1 MNAKFNTTRI
11 LGYSD
16 WTEPTS
22 DNRLRLMNL
31 PALFFP
37 KTYTLEVLAANDS
50 GLWSEEPL
58 QHVFTVKPAWW
69 LRWYTLGLAVLIVGV
84 VVLTLR
90 RQKLEAISERDK
102 AERYAAEADAKS
114 RELKETFDQLDE
126 EHKHR
131 ERLQAKNAE
140 LQAENQTAAR
150 QLIQADKLA
159 TLGTLVAGVAHD
171 IANPTGLIQGAL
183 TSSGAIRTEI
193 QSTIRELLSDD
204 SEEAKAL
211 LGQFES
217 QFTNQESAAKDIAL
231 AAARIGE
238 INSAIRNQ
246 SRVDLAP
253 GIVTLRTLVDEC
265 LTITRSRL
273 IGIEVELCF
282 EESAVVQ
289 VIRSQ
294 FGQVLIN
301 LISNAADAIGEVK
314 GKAKSGQ
321 IRLSAKVE
329 DKTLREFTI
338 EDSGPGIPE
347 DVREK
352 ILEPFFTTKE
362 VGKGTGLGMPIVLR
376 ILDLHGLSLSIEDSA
391 DFGGAKMVIARNGEH

>member
-1 MNAKFNTTRI
+1 MSFTSEQKVTYKTRV

-16 WTEPTS
+16 WTDPAS

-183 TSSGAIRTEI
+183 TSSGEIRTEI
-193 QSTIRELLSDD
+193 QTTIRELLSDD

-314 GKAKSGQ
+314 GRPRVVRFDFPP
-321 IRLSAKVE
+321 RL
-329 DKTLREFTI
+329 R
-338 EDSGPGIPE
+338 
-347 DVREK
+347 
-352 ILEPFFTTKE
+352 TKRCR
-362 VGKGTGLGMPIVLR
+362 VH
-376 ILDLHGLSLSIEDSA
+376 D
-391 DFGGAKMVIARNGEH
+391 

>member
-1 MNAKFNTTRI
+1 M
-11 LGYSD
+11 
-16 WTEPTS
+16 
-22 DNRLRLMNL
+22 
-31 PALFFP
+31 
-37 KTYTLEVLAANDS
+37 
-50 GLWSEEPL
+50 
-58 QHVFTVKPAWW
+58 
-69 LRWYTLGLAVLIVGV
+69 LIVII

-140 LQAENQTAAR
+140 LQEENQTAAR

-183 TSSGAIRTEI
+183 TSSGEIRTEI
-193 QSTIRELLSDD
+193 RATIRELLSDD

-246 SRVDLAP
+246 SRVDLA
-253 GIVTLRTLVDEC
+253 L
-265 LTITRSRL
+265 
-273 IGIEVELCF
+273 
-282 EESAVVQ
+282 ES
-289 VIRSQ
+289 SP
-294 FGQVLIN
+294 FGHWLM
-301 LISNAADAIGEVK
+301 NA
-314 GKAKSGQ
+314 
-321 IRLSAKVE
+321 
-329 DKTLREFTI
+329 
-338 EDSGPGIPE
+338 
-347 DVREK
+347 
-352 ILEPFFTTKE
+352 
-362 VGKGTGLGMPIVLR
+362 
-376 ILDLHGLSLSIEDSA
+376 
-391 DFGGAKMVIARNGEH
+391 

>member
-1 MNAKFNTTRI
+1 M
-11 LGYSD
+11 
-16 WTEPTS
+16 
-22 DNRLRLMNL
+22 
-31 PALFFP
+31 
-37 KTYTLEVLAANDS
+37 
-50 GLWSEEPL
+50 
-58 QHVFTVKPAWW
+58 
-69 LRWYTLGLAVLIVGV
+69 LIVII

-140 LQAENQTAAR
+140 LQEENQTAAR

-183 TSSGAIRTEI
+183 TSTGEIRTEI
-193 QSTIRELLSDD
+193 RATIRELLSDD

-282 EESAVVQ
+282 EEKHGCAGDSLTVRAGLDQPHLKCGRCHRRSPRAGQEWSDQAFREELRTKRCKNSRLRTVVR
-289 VIRSQ
+289 VYRRMR
-294 FGQVLIN
+294 
-301 LISNAADAIGEVK
+301 VK
-314 GKAKSGQ
+314 KSRTLFYNKGSGQ
-321 IRLSAKVE
+321 
-329 DKTLREFTI
+329 
-338 EDSGPGIPE
+338 
-347 DVREK
+347 
-352 ILEPFFTTKE
+352 
-362 VGKGTGLGMPIVLR
+362 
-376 ILDLHGLSLSIEDSA
+376 
-391 DFGGAKMVIARNGEH
+391 RNRAWNAHCLANSRPPWALFVD